1 VGTETRDYN
10 DKRWGG
16 TVQYEAYFIMRWL
29 GGVGGAKC
37 GGGWYDPYGT
47 TEDTYLE
54 QARQTVLGGAR
65 ESLLFCYGSLLK
77 DTGPKNVERLRMNIP
92 ELLAVAEQVSRR
104 QPAGL
109 AAYKPANS
117 HPEKEPRV
125 FDFVGMLGIPL
136 VPCHEFPAEAPAAFF
151 SIHAIKDAELPTRLA
166 KFIASGRPVLLTDG
180 LKEELAGKL
189 DLSPGNVHVLAVR
202 GEPKRLLNLSQ
213 QELDRLRAPL
223 LRPLGHNL
231 RAPNRMGFY
240 PFADGSWVI
249 ENFHDEPA
257 TVELNGESRQVA
269 PRGWITHWK

>member
-1 VGTETRDYN
+1 
-10 DKRWGG
+10 
-16 TVQYEAYFIMRWL
+16 M
-29 GGVGGAKC
+29 
-37 GGGWYDPYGT
+37 
-47 TEDTYLE
+47 
-54 QARQTVLGGAR
+54 
-65 ESLLFCYGSLLK
+65 K

-136 VPCHEFPAEAPAAFF
+136 VPCHEFPAEVPAAFF

-202 GEPKRLLNLSQ
+202 GEPKRLLDLPQ

-269 PRGWITHWK
+269 PRGWIMHWK